1 MIIRFLQAIIRF
13 TYSFKNLGIVATLK
27 IISFRFL
34 KKNNIDVK
42 VSTKKFGEVFWNT
55 KRDWVITHFY
65 TPQIEIFSP
74 SNKIE
79 VKLIIDL
86 GANIGVETLRFTKMY
101 PRAKIFSIEAVEEN
115 FKTLTKNTKNLP
127 NVTSINAAIWDKNS
141 KLRIIKRSESSQAR
155 YVREVRNSEK
165 FHITGMPF
173 NKILNSHS
181 IKNICILKIDI
192 EGAERKLFNKS
203 CKKWLHFV
211 KCIIM
216 EAPDSDFPFTTQK
229 ILKLFIENNY
239 NFNTYI
245 NGENLIFIR
254 SDIDWKPRNII
265 NY

>member
-1 MIIRFLQAIIRF
+1 MIVRFLQAIIRF
-13 TYSFKNLGIVATLK
+13 TYSFENLGMIATLK
-27 IISFRFL
+27 IIWFRIL
-34 KKNNIDVK
+34 KENIDIK
-42 VSTKKFGEVFWNT
+42 IHTKKFRGIFWNT

-74 SNKIE
+74 NNKIE

-86 GANIGVETLRFTKMY
+86 GANIGVETLRFAKIY
-101 PRAKIFSIEAVEEN
+101 PKAKIFSIEAEKEN
-115 FKTLTKNTKNLP
+115 FETLIKNTKNMP
-127 NVTSINAAIWDKNS
+127 NVTAINAAIWDKNS
-141 KLRIIKRSESSQAR
+141 KLKIVKKTENGQSR
-155 YVREVRNSEK
+155 YVQEVRNSDK
-165 FHITGMPF
+165 FHIIGTPLSE
-173 NKILNSHS
+173 ILSAHS

-203 CKKWLHFV
+203 SKKWLHLV

-239 NFNTYI
+239 KFNLYI
-245 NGENLIFIR
+245 NGENIIFIR
-254 SDIDWKPRNII
+254 SDIDWKPRSIT

>member
-1 MIIRFLQAIIRF
+1 MIVRFLQAIIRF
-13 TYSFKNLGIVATLK
+13 IYSFENLGIIATLK
-27 IISFRFL
+27 IIWFRTL
-34 KKNNIDVK
+34 KKKFDIK
-42 VSTKKFGEVFWNT
+42 ISTKNFGDVFWNT
-55 KRDWVITHFY
+55 RRDWVITHFY

-74 SNKIE
+74 SNKIK

-86 GANIGVETLRFTKMY
+86 GANIGVETLRFAKMH
-101 PRAKIFSIEAVEEN
+101 PKAKIFSIEAVKEN
-115 FKTLTKNTKNLP
+115 FKTLTKNVKNLP
-127 NVTSINAAIWDKNS
+127 NVTPINAAIWDKNS
-141 KLRIIKRSESSQAR
+141 KLRILKRSESSQAR
-155 YVREVRNSEK
+155 YVQEVRNSEK

-173 NKILNSHS
+173 SKILDLYS

-203 CKKWLHFV
+203 CKEWLPFV

-216 EAPDSDFPFTTQK
+216 EAPDSDFPLTTQK

>member
-1 MIIRFLQAIIRF
+1 MIVRFLQAIIRF
-13 TYSFKNLGIVATLK
+13 IYSFKNLGMISAIK
-27 IISFRFL
+27 IIWFRIL
-34 KKNNIDVK
+34 KKSINVK
-42 VSTKKFGEVFWNT
+42 ISTKKFGEVFWNT

-74 SNKIE
+74 NNKIE
-79 VKLIIDL
+79 VNLIVDL
-86 GANIGVETLRFTKMY
+86 GANIGIETLRFAKLY
-101 PRAKIFSIEAVEEN
+101 PKAKIFSIEAVKEN
-115 FKTLTKNTKNLP
+115 FETLIKNTKNML

-141 KLRIIKRSESSQAR
+141 KLKIIKKSESSQTR
-155 YVREVRNSEK
+155 YVREVKNSEK
-165 FHITGMPF
+165 FHLTGMPF
-173 NKILNSHS
+173 NKILNSYS

-203 CKKWLHFV
+203 CKEWIHLV

-216 EAPDSDFPFTTQK
+216 EVPDNDFPLTTQK

-239 NFNTYI
+239 EFNTYI

-254 SDIDWKPRNII
+254 SDIDWKPRSII